1 MEINKHGMWSVGIIE
16 ANLDRNLQYV
26 LIYAFWSII
35 SPKGAVFN
43 ADVLL
48 FPEGNTRF
56 SALLVHTVL

>member
-56 SALLVHTVL
+56 